1 MISLSFL
8 FVIILSEAYATVTNQ
23 LTTNS
28 ELGKS
33 VLQSSRRLNN
43 DDDSVDYTWMANFSL
58 KFQGCHFIK
67 QWNEDADGEDE
78 VRIKTSTIARSR
90 LCPSG
95 HCSKR
100 NRKGCTKGYGDY
112 VVGLDTYVSAYIEA
126 QRRQD
131 EYKCKKYM
139 YKHCNCED
147 TDDKDM
153 CEYKCYMKGRKYECI
168 EQNPYYD
175 DDASGQ
181 GLYRNDLRD
190 FEKYFKG
197 CTEFEQ
203 NYEDRRLEEDDDEI
217 TYYIGNYCAD
227 QGGKVYLGMFTD
239 DTCTIF
245 ADKNAGRT
253 TYKKLTGGRELPF
266 SDYSMVRKDCISCV
280 EKGNPEDEAQYGG
293 NEDGD
298 IRLNEQCEEVYESAG
313 KCETQMATSYMGP
326 STINNNA
333 CYFLEGIKIMRSD
346 GVIDTTFT
354 RPNKVISFF
363 IFLFAVSFVL
373 LGAYIYYLR
382 MKLGM
387 KINLEG
393 YQ

>member
-1 MISLSFL
+1 MIFLSCL
-8 FVIILSEAYATVTNQ
+8 FIIILSEAYANVISE

-28 ELGKS
+28 DLGKA
-33 VLQSSRRLNN
+33 VLQSARRLDN
-43 DDDSVDYTWMANFSL
+43 DDDGVDYSWMSNYSL

-67 QWNEDADGEDE
+67 QWNENADDEDQ
-78 VRIKTSTIARSR
+78 VRIKTSKIARFR

-100 NRKGCTKGYGDY
+100 NRNGCAKGFGEY
-112 VVGLDTYVSAYIEA
+112 VVGLDTYVTAYVEA

-139 YKHCNCED
+139 YRHCDCQD
-147 TDDKDM
+147 TDDKEM
-153 CEYKCYMKGRKYECI
+153 CEYKCYMKGRKYDCI

-181 GLYRNDLRD
+181 GLYRYDLRD
-190 FEKYFKG
+190 FEKYFEG
-197 CTEFEQ
+197 CSEFESSDD
-203 NYEDRRLEEDDDEI
+203 NRRLEQDDDGI

-239 DTCTIF
+239 DACTNF

-253 TYKKLTGGRELPF
+253 TYKKLTGGRDLPF

-280 EKGNPEDEAQYGG
+280 ESGNPEDEAQYGG
-293 NEDGD
+293 NEGD
-298 IRLNEQCEEVYESAG
+298 DDNIRLNDQCYEVYESAG
-313 KCETQMATSYMGP
+313 KCETEMTSSYSGP
-326 STINNNA
+326 ETINQNS
-333 CYFLEGIKIMRSD
+333 CYFLEGIKIIRSD

-387 KINLEG
+387 KINLE
-393 YQ
+393 